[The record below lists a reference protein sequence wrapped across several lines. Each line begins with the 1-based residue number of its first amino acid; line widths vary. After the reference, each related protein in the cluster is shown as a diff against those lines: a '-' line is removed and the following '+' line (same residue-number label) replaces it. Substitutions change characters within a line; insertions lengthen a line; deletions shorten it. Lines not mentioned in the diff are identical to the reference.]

1 MGVITLTSD
10 WGTADYYIGAV
21 KGMIYKHFPEAQ
33 IVDISHEI
41 NKFDSGE
48 AAFMLRHA
56 YPSFPDGTI
65 HIIGINTEETI
76 EEPHTIAFYM
86 RQYFIGTD
94 NGVFSMIFDGLPEW
108 MIELDIPQE
117 STGFTF
123 SSRDRFAIAAARIAR
138 GDDPQK
144 MGDIKPNLVKKMLFN
159 PVIDQGAIKA
169 MVIHIDGYQNLITN
183 IDRKTFM
190 AFVKNSAFVISFR
203 SQKYKVSEV
212 KDAYTDARPGE
223 IVAVFASNGLLEIA
237 INQGKAA
244 SLLGIRKND
253 PVIVSLVTNNDSHNR
268 LF

>member
-10 WGTADYYIGAV
+10 WGTRDFYVGAV
-21 KGMIYKHFPEAQ
+21 KGMIYKHFPEAN
-33 IVDISHEI
+33 IVDITHDI
-41 NKFDSGE
+41 NKFDTGE

-56 YPSFPDGTI
+56 YPSFPSGSI

-76 EEPHTIAFYM
+76 EEPHTIAFYAG
-86 RQYFIGTD
+86 QYFIGTD
-94 NGVFSMIFDGLPEW
+94 NGVFSMIFDGPPEW

-117 STGFTF
+117 STGYTF

-138 GDDPQK
+138 GEDGRK
-144 MGDIKPNLVKKMLFN
+144 MGDEKPELVKKMLFK
-159 PVIDQGAIKA
+159 PVVDQNAIKA
-169 MVIHIDGYQNLITN
+169 MVIHIDGYNNLITN
-183 IDRKTFM
+183 IDRSTFES
-190 AFVKNSAFVISFR
+190 FVKGHPFAISFR
-203 SQKYKVSEV
+203 SQKYKVTEV
-212 KDAYTDARPGE
+212 KDAYTDVRPGE

-253 PVIVSLVTNNDSHNR
+253 SVVVSLLSNDDHTNP